1 MIDINFT
8 GRIDDMPI
16 GDYHALPHLSSSGV
30 PYILT
35 SPAHYKQKVWTDS
48 KAKRIGG
55 AVHLLLLEPEK
66 VAKFMPKMP
75 ELDRGPGGGITKK
88 GREEKAA
95 WMASL
100 SKDVLLLDDEERG
113 VAEKCA
119 AAIREHPY
127 TQNLAFL
134 CPQRSE
140 REVSLFFT
148 VETEEGPCHMR
159 ARPDSIVPGLAC
171 MFDLKTTMDA
181 EPNAL
186 RRHAEN
192 YGWHRQ
198 AALYTR
204 AAAACGVELRDE
216 RMVFVAVEKSEPF
229 GVRFVAYDDDAL
241 EQGDRDVMRAATIW
255 ARCHRTGE
263 WPSYPN
269 RIDTLHLSPWMID
282 SE

>member
-1 MIDINFT
+1 MIDPGFT
-8 GRIDDMPI
+8 GRIDDLSI
-16 GDYHALPHLSSSGV
+16 SDYHAAPHLSASGV
-30 PYILT
+30 SDILK
-35 SPAHYKQKVWTDS
+35 SPAHYRKKVWHDS
-48 KAKRIGG
+48 KAKRIGS

-66 VAKFMPKMP
+66 AAKLLPQA
-75 ELDRGPGGGITKK
+75 PGVNKRTKA
-88 GREEKAA
+88 GREEFAA
-95 WMASL
+95 WEASL
-100 SKDVLLLDDEERG
+100 PSEALRLASDERELADR
-113 VAEKCA
+113 CA
-119 AAIREHPY
+119 TAIREHPF

-134 CPQRSE
+134 CPQRSQ

-171 MFDLKTTMDA
+171 LFDIKTAMDL
-181 EPNAL
+181 EPNTL
-186 RRHAEN
+186 RRHAEG

-204 AAAACGVELRDE
+204 AAAALGIELRDE

-229 GVRFVAYDDDAL
+229 AVRFVAYDDDAL
-241 EQGDRDVMRAATIW
+241 ELGDRDIMRAATIW
-255 ARCHRTGE
+255 ARCNRTGE

-269 RIDTLHLSPWMID
+269 QIDTLHLSPWMID